1 VSRIWGTFS
10 SRPNIWRFPV
20 QRFPSSAAETSYL
33 DSMHA
38 ELKRII
44 AQPQAL
50 WNRVVNLILT

>member
-1 VSRIWGTFS
+1 
-10 SRPNIWRFPV
+10 
-20 QRFPSSAAETSYL
+20 L
-33 DSMHA
+33 DSMQR